1 LEKMDKCLRYA
12 KQWMLRCPPE
22 KKRREKKMNTI
33 AYVFLQ
39 SYFWIPK
46 GRGMFFKGQSRIRF
60 ATIYISLIHS
70 HTCTSWFDHMT

>member
-1 LEKMDKCLRYA
+1 
-12 KQWMLRCPPE
+12 MLRCPPE

-39 SYFWIPK
+39 SYFQIPK

-60 ATIYISLIHS
+60 ATIYIYPSYIHTHAHLDLIV
-70 HTCTSWFDHMT
+70 